1 MDYYGF
7 SPEFYKLK
15 FSSGGDA
22 QLSQRVVELFNQ
34 VTLSLPFAGL
44 VIFI

>member
-7 SPEFYKLK
+7 GPEFYELK
-15 FSSGGDA
+15 FNSRGDT
-22 QLSQRVVELFNQ
+22 QLSQRVIELFNQ
-34 VTLSLPFAGL
+34 VTHSLPFAGL